1 MITYKTGKGAIL
13 SRYRCHEKR
22 VPSDIGVHSQNK
34 TLCSINIWWPSIDAM
49 IHGELTV
56 DQTLEQM
63 EVNSNQQVAT
73 MKEKYRNVTGN
84 LYLLGWTS

>member
-1 MITYKTGKGAIL
+1 
-13 SRYRCHEKR
+13 
-22 VPSDIGVHSQNK
+22 
-34 TLCSINIWWPSIDAM
+34 M

-73 MKEKYRNVTGN
+73 MKEKYPNVPATFIYWDG
-84 LYLLGWTS
+84 LPEDLAIK